1 MNLKIIFSI
10 LFSIGCYFANSQVKI
25 GQWVDHLSYN
35 SANSLAKVG
44 NVIYFSNGKGL
55 AKYNTSD
62 NSSEKLTKINGLSD
76 VNIKLIRKCSYNDY
90 LLVIY
95 ENTNMD
101 IIKPDGTIINISDI
115 KRKSVTGKKNI
126 NEVYFNG
133 QFAYLACGFGIVV
146 FDFNK
151 LEVKDTYYIGSAF
164 KNYGIYQITKNDTAF
179 VVASD
184 SGIFYGKFVVNLTN
198 PLNWKSLNTGLVK
211 GPYNSIIN
219 VNGNLFTNYSEI
231 EKSGQFY
238 KDTIYQFTSAN
249 TWVKLSCYLN
259 QAGATNKKLYQSSDV
274 NKFFVSSRN
283 LFSEMDIS
291 GAITNSVSSNAYR
304 SIINDV
310 YHVGGNDFWFADEL
324 NGLIN
329 RKITGGTNV
338 STVIKINGPENNYVN
353 DIGIK
358 DGKLVIAPVN
368 LSNVYTNQFI
378 RPPSSYFEE
387 NEWRSL
393 EGIIP
398 DSIMDVNS
406 VAIDPNDKNHIAFAC
421 MGSGVVELKNNVVKG
436 VYTNKNSPLSAY
448 MYNNTIPFLWVT
460 GLNFD
465 NNSNLWNL
473 VSWSPYIIQVLKKD
487 GTWHLLDFSQ
497 FTYFNTTV
505 SKVIFTKNNQA
516 WVILARDGGVLIY
529 SDVNGLS
536 APNASNT
543 KVAKIGV
550 GIGNL
555 PTSDVPAICEDLDG
569 KIWIGTQKGVAV
581 FYNPENVFTGAN
593 WDCQQI
599 LIEQDGNVQN
609 LLEDDKV
616 NAVAVDGANRKW
628 IGTENSGV
636 YCFSPD
642 GQNEIYHF
650 TFENSPLYS
659 NAIRDIVTDETTG
672 DVFIASE
679 AGIQS
684 FRTPIIK
691 GFDNF
696 SKVHAYPNP
705 VRPGTSN
712 TVYVKGLVDEAIV
725 KITDVAGNLIWE
737 TKAQGGQIQWN
748 LQNFRNEKVVS
759 GTYLINCSTANG
771 ELKGTTKLLVV
782 N

>member
-1 MNLKIIFSI
+1 
-10 LFSIGCYFANSQVKI
+10 
-25 GQWVDHLSYN
+25 
-35 SANSLAKVG
+35 
-44 NVIYFSNGKGL
+44 
-55 AKYNTSD
+55 
-62 NSSEKLTKINGLSD
+62 
-76 VNIKLIRKCSYNDY
+76 
-90 LLVIY
+90 
-95 ENTNMD
+95 
-101 IIKPDGTIINISDI
+101 
-115 KRKSVTGKKNI
+115 
-126 NEVYFNG
+126 
-133 QFAYLACGFGIVV
+133 
-146 FDFNK
+146 
-151 LEVKDTYYIGSAF
+151 
-164 KNYGIYQITKNDTAF
+164 
-179 VVASD
+179 
-184 SGIFYGKFVVNLTN
+184 
-198 PLNWKSLNTGLVK
+198 
-211 GPYNSIIN
+211 
-219 VNGNLFTNYSEI
+219 
-231 EKSGQFY
+231 
-238 KDTIYQFTSAN
+238 
-249 TWVKLSCYLN
+249 
-259 QAGATNKKLYQSSDV
+259 
-274 NKFFVSSRN
+274 
-283 LFSEMDIS
+283 
-291 GAITNSVSSNAYR
+291 
-304 SIINDV
+304 
-310 YHVGGNDFWFADEL
+310 
-324 NGLIN
+324 
-329 RKITGGTNV
+329 
-338 STVIKINGPENNYVN
+338 
-353 DIGIK
+353 
-358 DGKLVIAPVN
+358 
-368 LSNVYTNQFI
+368 
-378 RPPSSYFEE
+378 
-387 NEWRSL
+387 
-393 EGIIP
+393 
-398 DSIMDVNS
+398 
-406 VAIDPNDKNHIAFAC
+406 
-421 MGSGVVELKNNVVKG
+421 
-436 VYTNKNSPLSAY
+436 

-487 GTWHLLDFSQ
+487 GSWRLLDFSQ

-705 VRPGTSN
+705 VRPGTSS

-771 ELKGTTKLLVV
+771 ELKGTTKLLIV